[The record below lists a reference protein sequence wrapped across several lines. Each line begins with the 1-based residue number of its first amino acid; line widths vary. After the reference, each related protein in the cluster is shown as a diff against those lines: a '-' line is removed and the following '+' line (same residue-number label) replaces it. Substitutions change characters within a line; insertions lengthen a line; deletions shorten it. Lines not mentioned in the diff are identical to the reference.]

1 LLYSCSTS
9 RANSPMKA
17 VVPRPKY
24 YRITLERI
32 PGKYR
37 CSEPLRV
44 TRQSPLKLRKQVE
57 VFAIYF
63 RREFD
68 YAIREF
74 DAKDKDP
81 YTAYLFPD
89 SNANVWIG
97 ACCFRPESY
106 AYDVDSETLRW
117 IWLHPYYR
125 MKGVLTEAW
134 PFFKAKHGDFFVE
147 PPLSPGM
154 LSFVLRHCR
163 QSRFFGYYE
172 RFAA

>member
-1 LLYSCSTS
+1 MRRDQSLRL
-9 RANSPMKA
+9 
-17 VVPRPKY
+17 VVTTVGY
-24 YRITLERI
+24 YRIKLKKI

-37 CSEPLRV
+37 SSQPLPI

-74 DAKDKDP
+74 DAREKDP

-89 SNANVWIG
+89 PYARVWIG

-106 AYDVDSETLRW
+106 AYDVDSDTLRW

-134 PFFKAKHGDFFVE
+134 PFFRANHGDFFIE

-154 LSFVLRHCR
+154 LHFVLRYNR
-163 QSRFFGYYE
+163 RSRFLRYYQKLV
-172 RFAA
+172 A

>member
-1 LLYSCSTS
+1 VTS
-9 RANSPMKA
+9 PE
-17 VVPRPKY
+17 Y
-24 YRITLERI
+24 YRIKLKKI

-37 CSEPLRV
+37 SSQPLPV

-57 VFAIYF
+57 VFASYF

-74 DAKDKDP
+74 HARESDP

-89 SNANVWIG
+89 PDVNVWIG

-106 AYDVDSETLRW
+106 AYDVDADTLRW
-117 IWLHPYYR
+117 IWLHPYQR
-125 MKGVLTEAW
+125 MKDVLTEAW
-134 PFFKAKHGDFFVE
+134 PFFTAKHGDFFVE

-154 LSFVLRHCR
+154 LHFLLRHNR
-163 QSRFFGYYE
+163 RSRFFSYYQE
-172 RFAA
+172 LAG

>member
-1 LLYSCSTS
+1 MWN
-9 RANSPMKA
+9 NS
-17 VVPRPKY
+17 VVVTRPQY
-24 YRITLERI
+24 YRIKLKRI

-37 CSEPLRV
+37 SYQPLPV
-44 TRQSPLKLRKQVE
+44 TRYSPLKLRKQVE
-57 VFAIYF
+57 AFAIYF
-63 RREFD
+63 KREFD

-74 DAKDKDP
+74 DAREKDP

-89 SNANVWIG
+89 PHANVWIG

-117 IWLHPYYR
+117 IWLHPYHR

-134 PFFKAKHGDFFVE
+134 PFFRASHGDFFVE

-154 LSFVLRHCR
+154 LHFVLRHNR
-163 QSRFFGYYE
+163 ASRFFGYYE
-172 RFAA
+172 KLAGQGRPYIF

>member
-1 LLYSCSTS
+1 MWN
-9 RANSPMKA
+9 NS
-17 VVPRPKY
+17 VVVTRPQY
-24 YRITLERI
+24 YRIKLKRI

-37 CSEPLRV
+37 SYQPLPV
-44 TRQSPLKLRKQVE
+44 TRYSPLKLRKQVE
-57 VFAIYF
+57 AFAIYF
-63 RREFD
+63 KREFD

-74 DAKDKDP
+74 DAREKDP

-89 SNANVWIG
+89 PHANVWIG

-117 IWLHPYYR
+117 IWLHPYHR

-134 PFFKAKHGDFFVE
+134 PFFRASHGDFFVE

-154 LSFVLRHCR
+154 LHFVLRHNR
-163 QSRFFGYYE
+163 ASRFFGYYE
-172 RFAA
+172 KLAGQVSSVL